1 MFEVSVEDTFA
12 AGHSLRNYRGKC
24 ENVHGHNYRVRVTLE
39 GEDVNPV
46 TGLLVDFVEVKRLL
60 RKTMA
65 YLDHQFIN
73 DLPPFTEVNPSAEN
87 IAKYFCEEVQK
98 GLDEGGAA
106 APVRIQA
113 VTVWETDTSVASYR
127 P

>member
-39 GEDVNPV
+39 GEDVDPV

-98 GLDEGGAA
+98 GLEEGGSA